1 MRQERERIE
10 KRRGDICYSCILRG
24 NLRRDVIYL
33 TIHRFLT
40 KRSKK
45 GLDFYRQDEYN
56 TLSTQI
62 KGVLNSRRYGQSA
75 TGTM

>member
-10 KRRGDICYSCILRG
+10 NGDEISVFSCIPRG
-24 NLRRDVIYL
+24 NLRRDVIYF

-45 GLDFYRQDEYN
+45 GLDFYVQDEYN

-62 KGVLNSRRYGQSA
+62 KGVLNSRRHR
-75 TGTM
+75 